1 MAHHIGRRVVDG
13 TIPEGT
19 FLPREA
25 ELAQHHGVSRQA
37 VREALK
43 VLAAKGLV
51 VSRRRTG
58 TRVQPRAQWNLLDPD
73 VLAWH
78 PPERLPPDFVRDLA
92 ELRRAI
98 EPLAAEMAAARATE
112 EQVEEMR
119 RCLEAM
125 RATIENRE
133 AFIEAD
139 VSFHTAVAAASGN
152 LLFDRLGA
160 MYQPLLGASFALQG
174 KLRSREM
181 VISATLPQ
189 HTAVFEAIAARDT
202 KAARDTMA
210 ALVEAAGVEVSRIPW
225 DRLTDSAAGS
235 P

>member
-1 MAHHIGRRVVDG
+1 MAHHIGRRIVDG
-13 TIPEGT
+13 TIPEET

-58 TRVQPRAQWNLLDPD
+58 TRVQPRVQWNLLDPD

-98 EPLAAEMAAARATE
+98 EPLAAGLAAERATDD
-112 EQVEEMR
+112 QIEEMG
-119 RCLEAM
+119 RCLAAM
-125 RATIENRE
+125 RATVDDRA

-139 VSFHTAVAAASGN
+139 VSFHAAVAAASGN
-152 LLFDRLGA
+152 VLFDRLGA

-174 KLRSREM
+174 KIRSREM
-181 VISATLPQ
+181 VVSATLPQ
-189 HTAVFEAIAARDT
+189 HTAVYEAIVVRDSNAAR
-202 KAARDTMA
+202 ATMS
-210 ALVEAAGVEVSRIPW
+210 ALVEAASVEVSRIPW
-225 DRLTDSAAGS
+225 DRLSEGGAGS
-235 P
+235 S